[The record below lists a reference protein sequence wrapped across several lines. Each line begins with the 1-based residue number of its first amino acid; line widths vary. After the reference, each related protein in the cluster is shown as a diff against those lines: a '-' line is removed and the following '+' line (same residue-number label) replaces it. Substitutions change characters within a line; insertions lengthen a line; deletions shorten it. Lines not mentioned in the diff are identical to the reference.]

1 MYFFYAFGTCVSP
14 RRIFFTPWAP
24 ASCAGV
30 FILRVCGNRTCTF
43 TASVFSYP
51 HIVHFFWK
59 VHFWTAPVETKI
71 TFLLQ
76 VYSGSTC
83 FPKVKRTFNCFKIV
97 RVSTGFG
104 EFNRTPLQEH
114 ARIVLYAEKLST
126 SNLPF
131 ISIYPF
137 HEFAES
143 VKRRCKC
150 KAIAPWPDVSDVVT
164 SHLVDPVSL
173 HRCLSRQDIYIYYNF
188 LQPTTSQI
196 APTFNQS

>member
-1 MYFFYAFGTCVSP
+1 M
-14 RRIFFTPWAP
+14 
-24 ASCAGV
+24 
-30 FILRVCGNRTCTF
+30 
-43 TASVFSYP
+43 
-51 HIVHFFWK
+51 
-59 VHFWTAPVETKI
+59 
-71 TFLLQ
+71 
-76 VYSGSTC
+76 
-83 FPKVKRTFNCFKIV
+83 
-97 RVSTGFG
+97 
-104 EFNRTPLQEH
+104 
-114 ARIVLYAEKLST
+114 LYTEKLST

-173 HRCLSRQDIYIYYNF
+173 HRCLSRQDIHIYIYIHYNF

-196 APTFNQS
+196 TPTFNQSWTPSRIDLNSWSDQIKSTQMRRNYTREAKFNTLFKSQASQVDWLGRSLIAHDINEVPENGVCRSLWKHHQNLLMSER

>member
-1 MYFFYAFGTCVSP
+1 MEFTWLKTCAARKYTFFRAHFWSPGTAYLKYTCPKVYFWCFDVVYFLHMFGAFAMRFLLKSVFFYAFGTCVSP

-43 TASVFSYP
+43 TASVSSYP

-76 VYSGSTC
+76 VYFGSTC
-83 FPKVKRTFNCFKIV
+83 FPKVKRTFNSFKIV

-104 EFNRTPLQEH
+104 EFNPGLQGH
-114 ARIVLYAEKLST
+114 IRWHSQ
-126 SNLPF
+126 S
-131 ISIYPF
+131 
-137 HEFAES
+137 
-143 VKRRCKC
+143 
-150 KAIAPWPDVSDVVT
+150 
-164 SHLVDPVSL
+164 VSL
-173 HRCLSRQDIYIYYNF
+173 FLCFETHRL
-188 LQPTTSQI
+188 
-196 APTFNQS
+196 

>member
-1 MYFFYAFGTCVSP
+1 MEFTWLKICAARKYTFFRAHFWSPGTAYLKYTCPNVYFWCFGVVYFLHMFGAFAMRFLLKNVFFYAFGTCVSP
-14 RRIFFTPWAP
+14 RRIFFTHWAP

-76 VYSGSTC
+76 VYFGSTC

-104 EFNRTPLQEH
+104 EFNATQNCM
-114 ARIVLYAEKLST
+114 SG
-126 SNLPF
+126 
-131 ISIYPF
+131 
-137 HEFAES
+137 
-143 VKRRCKC
+143 
-150 KAIAPWPDVSDVVT
+150 
-164 SHLVDPVSL
+164 
-173 HRCLSRQDIYIYYNF
+173 
-188 LQPTTSQI
+188 
-196 APTFNQS
+196 

>member
-1 MYFFYAFGTCVSP
+1 M
-14 RRIFFTPWAP
+14 
-24 ASCAGV
+24 
-30 FILRVCGNRTCTF
+30 
-43 TASVFSYP
+43 
-51 HIVHFFWK
+51 
-59 VHFWTAPVETKI
+59 ETKI

-76 VYSGSTC
+76 VYFGSTC

-104 EFNRTPLQEH
+104 EFNRTPLQEY

-164 SHLVDPVSL
+164 SHLVDPVSAASVPVTS
-173 HRCLSRQDIYIYYNF
+173 RYIYIFIIIFCSRQLLKSLRLSIKVEHQVESI
-188 LQPTTSQI
+188 
-196 APTFNQS
+196 